1 MHTTETYTNW
11 KTGSVSHW
19 ETYMSSAIS
28 KSLGNIQVCAISGK
42 KLKIC
47 WSQFEYSI
55 ILAFLCFNLQ
65 RIISVFFPLDSFLG
79 QEAFWYAQFY
89 AATDFLLF
97 LKSYRYILNM
107 HALACLVP
115 DVFGTNFVVWAWDS
129 WGIPHFF
136 QKLAIFLY
144 HLLCHGH
151 SQEVSNFSTVQKMM
165 LPKVVHFSTD
175 K

>member
-1 MHTTETYTNW
+1 MKKFRVAIELNDSCHCVIMEDNQHTEAN
-11 KTGSVSHW
+11 
-19 ETYMSSAIS
+19 
-28 KSLGNIQVCAISGK
+28 VCTW
-42 KLKIC
+42 LL
-47 WSQFEYSI
+47 WHF
-55 ILAFLCFNLQ
+55 FCFYLQ
-65 RIISVFFPLDSFLG
+65 CIISMQLFLFDCMFGQQVFKRWCAQGNLSSN
-79 QEAFWYAQFY
+79 FWFY

-97 LKSYRYILNM
+97 LKSYRYILSM

-115 DVFGTNFVVWAWDS
+115 DVFATNFVVWAWDS

-151 SQEVSNFSTVQKMM
+151 SQAVSDFSTVQKMM